1 MILVLDPDVEQHTSQ
16 RAEHPGEPRRH
27 RIGIDRQRNSRS
39 RTFASTHLSHG
50 LGLQQRRLRGQ
61 PQQRSAGGSCR
72 TRLFPHHQHLAHP
85 LLECLDPL
93 THRRRGDMQ
102 HLRRRV
108 KAAELDHRGPPADND
123 QLCPTTSST
132 TALTAKSSDPAEQ
145 CSAPGRC
152 RLLSSWVLE
161 RRRGLR
167 AGSRFRCRG
176 VRAAHLPSQHQSCFG
191 RGATGLLQTCA
202 GTRLLI

>member
-1 MILVLDPDVEQHTSQ
+1 MTKNPFMSAYLSAANRVANTARGHATNEFNADANLMYGSVRLNRLPPDK
-16 RAEHPGEPRRH
+16 
-27 RIGIDRQRNSRS
+27 
-39 RTFASTHLSHG
+39 
-50 LGLQQRRLRGQ
+50 
-61 PQQRSAGGSCR
+61 
-72 TRLFPHHQHLAHP
+72 LARCSEP
-85 LLECLDPL
+85 LLC
-93 THRRRGDMQ
+93 RRSE
-102 HLRRRV
+102 V
-108 KAAELDHRGPPADND
+108 KLGAATLPSLSISPFADND
-123 QLCPTTSST
+123 QLCPTNSST